1 MKKNIFINGLTILM
15 MFLVACGNQKRAS
28 MEDSGAGVISEQR
41 RLIQKNIT
49 DPDRQTKLLRIVT
62 EIEKQSNDFFRM
74 YENHNKEVVRLNKD
88 FNTSRQEFEKLND
101 EFNRQYENYL
111 RMLVKKRG
119 EMKALATM
127 DEWTNIMARESS
139 FIPE

>member
-15 MFLVACGNQKRAS
+15 MFLVSCGNQKRAS
-28 MEDSGAGVISEQR
+28 VEDSGAGVISEQR

-49 DPDRQTKLLRIVT
+49 DPDRQIKLLRIVT
-62 EIEKQSNDFFRM
+62 VIEKESNDFFRM

-88 FNTSRQEFEKLND
+88 LNTSRQDFEKLNVD
-101 EFNRQYENYL
+101 FNRQYENYL
-111 RMLVKKRG
+111 RMLVEKRG
-119 EMKALATM
+119 EMKALAIM

>member
-1 MKKNIFINGLTILM
+1 MKKTIFINGLTILM

-28 MEDSGAGVISEQR
+28 VEDSGAGVISEQR

-49 DPDRQTKLLRIVT
+49 DPDRQIKLLRIVT
-62 EIEKQSNDFFRM
+62 VIEKESNDFFRM

-88 FNTSRQEFEKLND
+88 LNTSRQEFEKLNVD
-101 EFNRQYENYL
+101 FNRQYENYL
-111 RMLVKKRG
+111 RMLVEKRG